1 MRIVDR
7 VFRGKELSLNFKIIK
22 RQMADN
28 IYPVFDR
35 IYDRKVKEEI
45 LRQRARVIWFTGLS
59 GSGKTTLAAN
69 LEKELFFRRFFC
81 QVLDGDNIRTGIN
94 NNLGFSTEDRMEN
107 IRRIAEVSR
116 LLINTGMITI
126 CSFISPTHEIR
137 NLARKIIGAED
148 FIEIFLNPPLAVC
161 EERDTKG
168 LYKKARAGIIKDF
181 TGISAPFEAPENPDL
196 ELDTSQLSIKESVD
210 RIFGVIRDRITL

>member
-1 MRIVDR
+1 
-7 VFRGKELSLNFKIIK
+7 
-22 RQMADN
+22 MADN

-59 GSGKTTLAAN
+59 GSGKTTLAAS

-94 NNLGFSTEDRMEN
+94 NNLGFSPEDRMEN

-116 LLINTGMITI
+116 LLLNTGMITI
-126 CSFISPTHEIR
+126 CSFISPTHKIR

-148 FIEIFLNPPLAVC
+148 FIEIFLNPPLEVC
-161 EERDTKG
+161 EARDAKG

-181 TGISAPFEAPENPDL
+181 TGISAPFEAPKNPDL
-196 ELDTSQLSIKESVD
+196 ELDTSLLSVKESVD
-210 RIFGVIRDRITL
+210 QIFATIRDRITL